1 MAKDVGPIS
10 MSDLAAKG
18 RALESSVR
26 AIETVI
32 LHASPSLAKK
42 TFCISSNR
50 VVTVDGVRHEIDVHV
65 EVAIAPGYDA
75 VFLFECKNWEAKVGK
90 NEIIVFSEKISA
102 LRAQKGFF
110 VAKSFT
116 ADALAQ
122 AKKDARMELL
132 VAAEIDSVPLPFDF
146 FCVSPQIV
154 TTEVSFART
163 AGSDDGGN
171 SRVAIDIESA
181 ISLSEFAS
189 VRAYAAAW
197 AADVVNGDV
206 SLFKA
211 HEVPDGEYSREVV
224 ATRNYDDSPLDVGG
238 TTCTRARIK
247 VAYRIRVVRPAVVT
261 DYQVETRGRAIS
273 FAPVRLGPADVQVSL
288 IALSGG
294 PG

>member
-1 MAKDVGPIS
+1 MGKDFGPIS

-171 SRVAIDIESA
+171 GRVAIDIESA

-211 HEVPDGEYSREVV
+211 HEVPDGSTHAKWLPRE
-224 ATRNYDDSPLDVGG
+224 S
-238 TTCTRARIK
+238 TTILRSTFAVLRARERGSRWPT
-247 VAYRIRVVRPAVVT
+247 AYAWCVPPWSPTIRLR
-261 DYQVETRGRAIS
+261 RGGEP
-273 FAPVRLGPADVQVSL
+273 FRLPRCDWALLMSRSASL
-288 IALSGG
+288 L
-294 PG
+294 